1 VMRMT
6 AGNTEVRN
14 AADTGEGAQGRSG
27 IGAPASRRS
36 PRTTPLRRSITAI
49 STGAVRGQVPE
60 REARWAEQELLAGF
74 ARRANLNDRD
84 TARSSCEPI
93 RRLDAVKRRW
103 SRPGGATSVLPHHV
117 RQRFGHG
124 IAKVTRLRQILDP
137 TTTTRERP
145 RGDRWSFAD
154 LLGEYRQPRQGDWT
168 VNIKQ
173 VSSEGRHIRVG
184 GRSGRIAL
192 AHRAGVSTLVPAGSL
207 EDEKGTPV
215 EGPNPTTMT
224 SDLCVAL
231 ARVDRTRPA
240 GWTRRSEC
248 DA

>member
-1 VMRMT
+1 L
-6 AGNTEVRN
+6 
-14 AADTGEGAQGRSG
+14 GRTRPSG
-27 IGAPASRRS
+27 
-36 PRTTPLRRSITAI
+36 
-49 STGAVRGQVPE
+49 
-60 REARWAEQELLAGF
+60 GF

-154 LLGEYRQPRQGDWT
+154 LLGEYRQHRQGDWT
-168 VNIKQ
+168 VNTKQ

-192 AHRAGVSTLVPAGSL
+192 AHRAGVPTLVPAGSL
-207 EDEKGTPV
+207 EDEKETPV

-240 GWTRRSEC
+240 GWTRRSER